1 MIDPHK
7 AIEKL
12 RRPPAVQ
19 NWVKNLRKRTDDTAH
34 SLYNT
39 AVNGPRHSLKQ
50 VTDIIRQA
58 IVDGIDDET
67 AFKCNAL
74 IKNPRTR
81 AYGRQILTAFL
92 PYARERGWR
101 GIQIFKNL
109 AEYYP
114 VAANVDVPVRP
125 TFVINDNGKIIPYF
139 VICWAEIGL
148 SHYQRRILT
157 TVVQD
162 AILTLEEFQGSQAV
176 IVCVPRHAFSKT
188 ERHIVEWNLTD
199 YAPLSPDEKAELF
212 ERYGNALAEA
222 ERMILENLG

>member
-7 AIEKL
+7 AIQKL

-19 NWVKNLRKRTDDTAH
+19 NWVKNLRKRTDDTAQ

-39 AVNGPRHSLKQ
+39 VVNGPRHSLKQ
-50 VTDIIRQA
+50 VTDIIRQVV
-58 IVDGIDDET
+58 VDRIDDNT
-67 AFKCNAL
+67 AHKCAAL
-74 IKNPRTR
+74 IKNARTR
-81 AYGRQILTAFL
+81 AYARYILRAFL
-92 PYARERGWR
+92 PYARERAWQGV
-101 GIQIFKNL
+101 QIFKDL
-109 AEYYP
+109 AEYYA

-125 TFVINDNGKIIPYF
+125 TFVINSNGKIIPYF

-157 TVVQD
+157 TVIED
-162 AILTLEEFQGSQAV
+162 AILSLEEFEGSEAV

-188 ERHIVEWNLTD
+188 ERHVVEWKLSD
-199 YAPLSPDEKAELF
+199 YPPLSADEKAELF